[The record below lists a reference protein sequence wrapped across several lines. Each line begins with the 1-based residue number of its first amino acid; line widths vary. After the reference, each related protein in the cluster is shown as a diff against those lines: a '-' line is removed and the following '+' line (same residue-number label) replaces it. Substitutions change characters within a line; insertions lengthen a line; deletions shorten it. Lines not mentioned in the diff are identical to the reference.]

1 MNKWGTMAIAAIA
14 GVTYYNS
21 QDMSTELRVD
31 ENQRKFIEWVA
42 VHGKSYPTREEHN
55 MRLARFK
62 NSIAEVA
69 RLNAEA
75 SQDGQDRAQYSLNKF
90 SDWTADEYQALLGFQ
105 GGNGNEESV
114 LEARGGKGGKD
125 GGGGG
130 GGGLPDNFPS
140 SKDWTSEGAVNAIKD

>member
-1 MNKWGTMAIAAIA
+1 MNKWGTMAVAAIA

-105 GGNGNEESV
+105 GGNGNEESEMNLFLRPKV
-114 LEARGGKGGKD
+114 EKVEVEVEVEADSLITSHLPKI
-125 GGGGG
+125 
-130 GGGLPDNFPS
+130 GLQ
-140 SKDWTSEGAVNAIKD
+140 KEL